1 MHGVGSQTARRLYDL
16 GLRNVNDLRNYYG
29 VDVNDESDEIESQSL
44 DDVPNDKQNE
54 KGIKYALRVYDEV
67 NTLYA
72 LSDVLTFFALV
83 INADEISQNTAS

>member
-1 MHGVGSQTARRLYDL
+1 MHGVGPQTARRLHDL

-54 KGIKYALRVYDEV
+54 KGIKYALKVYDDV

-72 LSDVLTFFALV
+72 LSHMLTFFALV
-83 INADEISQNTAS
+83 IAADATTQNTAS